1 MCKQGVGGI
10 FLQQLKAMRLNE
22 IITPPNIDKTISSLC
37 PVCLKIVDAHVF
49 QEGGAVKID
58 KRCSDHGEF
67 KDVYWSDVALYR
79 RFMRFWAIGPGVEN
93 PIASSG
99 NCPFNCGLCEN
110 HRTSTILANID
121 VTNRCNLSCP
131 TCFAD
136 AGQGPEEPTMD
147 QIRAMMKTLRDQRPA
162 PCPAVQFSGGEPTV
176 RDDLPE
182 IVSLAKE
189 MGFAQI
195 QVATN
200 GMKLA
205 ASPDLCK
212 SLVHSGLSTVYLQ
225 FDGLTPEPY
234 ITLRCRDLL
243 QIKLRAIE
251 NLRKAGQMSIV
262 LVPTLAKGVNDG
274 QVGDIIRF
282 AAMNLDVVK
291 GVNFQPVSFVGRID
305 QQEREKKRLT
315 ISDLIALVEDQT
327 DNEITRDD
335 FYPVP
340 FVAPISGLIAA
351 ETGIPQPT
359 MTVHP
364 CCGAATYL
372 YSFNG
377 RLIPITRF
385 VDVEGLLEKIK
396 EEVEGFD
403 GSRLSRLWMKGMI
416 LKELPK
422 FIDESKTPDGLAFT
436 RLFLSILKSGT
447 REALTEFHNN
457 TLFLGTMFFQ
467 DLYNIDLE
475 RLQRCGVHY
484 VLPDGRIIP
493 FCSYNTI
500 HRSRSSNRDN
510 HSSDQSRSNDIQ

>member
-1 MCKQGVGGI
+1 M
-10 FLQQLKAMRLNE
+10 QQLGSRYPNE
-22 IITPPNIDKTISSLC
+22 VLKFDNLDRIVPSLC
-37 PVCLKIVDAHVF
+37 PVCLKVIGAHIF
-49 QEGGAVKID
+49 QEGRSIVIE
-58 KRCSDHGEF
+58 KRCAEHGDF
-67 KDVYWSDVALYR
+67 KDVHWSDVDLYK
-79 RFMRFWAIGPGVEN
+79 RFMRFWAIGQGVKN
-93 PIASSG
+93 PIVSSG

-110 HRTSTILANID
+110 HRTGTILANID

-136 AGQGPEEPTMD
+136 AGQSPEEPTVD
-147 QIRAMMKTLRDQRPA
+147 QIKDMMRNLRDQRPV
-162 PCPAVQFSGGEPTV
+162 PCPAIQFSGGEPTI

-182 IVSLAKE
+182 IVSIAKE

-200 GMKLA
+200 GVKLA
-205 ASPDLCK
+205 TSPELCR
-212 SLVHSGLSTVYLQ
+212 SLVQRGLSTIYLQ
-225 FDGLTPEPY
+225 FDGVTSEPY
-234 ITLRCRDLL
+234 MTMRGRDLL

-251 NLRKAGQMSIV
+251 NLREAGQMSIV
-262 LVPTLAKGVNDG
+262 LVPTLKKGVNDG

-282 AAMNLDVVK
+282 ASMNLDVVK

-305 QQEREKKRLT
+305 QQERAKKRLT
-315 ISDLIALVEDQT
+315 ISDLISLVEDQT

-340 FVAPISGLIAA
+340 FVVPISGLIAA
-351 ETGIPQPT
+351 ETGTPQPT

-372 YSFNG
+372 YSLNG

-396 EEVEGFD
+396 EEVERFD

-416 LKELPK
+416 LKELPR
-422 FIDESKTPDGLAFT
+422 FIDGSKTPDGLAFS
-436 RLFLSILKSGT
+436 RLFLNILKNGT

-457 TLFLGTMFFQ
+457 TLFIGTMFFQ

-475 RLQRCGVHY
+475 RVQRCGVHY
-484 VLPDGRIIP
+484 ALPDGRIIP

-500 HRSRSSNRDN
+500 HRSRLSNES
-510 HSSDQSRSNDIQ
+510 HKAAV

>member
-176 RDDLPE
+176 RDDLHE

-234 ITLRCRDLL
+234 ITMRGRDLL

-484 VLPDGRIIP
+484 VLPDGWIIP

-510 HSSDQSRSNDIQ
+510 QVA